1 MTISLFHQT
10 GRLVRHFIL
19 TTTIA
24 LFCYSN
30 NALAQSPETQ
40 ELRLEVE
47 ALKKRVQELESTQ
60 PVKNPEPPTELK
72 TIKAPVAAEIPEV
85 KAKKVTGNP
94 WHSLQVNISKA
105 EVVSL
110 LGKPGKIDK
119 WKTGEAWYFPDS
131 RGGEIDFNTNEIV
144 TGWLEP

>member
-10 GRLVRHFIL
+10 ERLVRHFIL
-19 TTTIA
+19 PTTIA

-30 NALAQSPETQ
+30 NALAQPTEIQ
-40 ELRLEVE
+40 DLRLEIE
-47 ALKKRVQELESTQ
+47 TLKKRVQELESTK
-60 PVKNPEPPTELK
+60 PVKNPEPSTELK
-72 TIKAPVAAEIPEV
+72 IIKTPVAAETPEV
-85 KAKKVTGNP
+85 KTKKVAGNP

-131 RGGEIDFNTNEIV
+131 RGGEIDFNADEIV

>member
-10 GRLVRHFIL
+10 ARLVRHFIL

-24 LFCYSN
+24 LCCYSN
-30 NALAQSPETQ
+30 NVLAQLPETQ

-60 PVKNPEPPTELK
+60 PVKNPEQPPELK
-72 TIKAPVAAEIPEV
+72 ISKAPVAAETPEV
-85 KAKKVTGNP
+85 KTKTVKANP

-105 EVVSL
+105 EVTAL

-131 RGGEIDFNTNEIV
+131 RGGEIDFNTDDNV